1 MNSNAAMSLDDS
13 DDRVLVEL
21 AKAVFI
27 TQREVSVSLMQR
39 HLRIGYRHALNIM
52 AQLEQAG
59 IVTELSVD
67 NSRTLT
73 LEYMPANDVTQ
84 KPQ

>member
-1 MNSNAAMSLDDS
+1 MNAKLDKLV
-13 DDRVLVEL
+13 DRGDRMLVEL

-59 IVTELSVD
+59 IVTELNAD
-67 NSRTLT
+67 NVRTLT
-73 LEYMPANDVTQ
+73 AEYVRVDNVTRG
-84 KPQ
+84 PP